1 MGLKRKRLSVGRL
14 GSGENGGIRGLY
26 PQIPVLLMPT
36 VTSPCLRS
44 CPFFTLS
51 SVGPDSATQS
61 LCSGSVKTP
70 ILGKLIVSVTVA
82 MVALF

>member
-1 MGLKRKRLSVGRL
+1 MGYFEKERGEDGRRIL
-14 GSGENGGIRGLY
+14 GDGIY
-26 PQIPVLLMPT
+26 PQIPVLLIPM

-44 CPFFTLS
+44 CPFLTLS

-70 ILGKLIVSVTVA
+70 TLGRLIVSVTVA
-82 MVALF
+82 MLALF